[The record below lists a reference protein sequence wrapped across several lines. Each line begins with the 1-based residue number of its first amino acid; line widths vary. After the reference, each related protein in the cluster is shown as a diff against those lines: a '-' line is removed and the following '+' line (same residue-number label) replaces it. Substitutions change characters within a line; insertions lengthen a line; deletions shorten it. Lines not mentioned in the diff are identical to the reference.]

1 MMPVVFGVS
10 RRREGCWCPTSD
22 AMGHKRALADVD
34 RHRGPAVR
42 ATVSLAGVR
51 GHAQGP
57 LGEVGTVTSSASSVW
72 SVVVP
77 S

>member
-34 RHRGPAVR
+34 RHRGR

-51 GHAQGP
+51 GYAQGP